1 MMRFSLDRQAVLIES
16 QSDITCMGHPRT
28 SPIHDTP
35 LNWLVAS
42 PSDEER
48 RSRQIPWRV
57 AVVAAVVKL
66 TVGILVA
73 IYYPQGVLESSDS
86 HEYHQ
91 LAINLAE
98 HQVFSRSPEVPFE
111 PETIR
116 TPAYPALISCVYRIV
131 GVHPQAIVP
140 VQILLSTV
148 TMLAGFAIASLLF
161 NPRAGTVTAV
171 LLACDPLSIYYAQVM
186 LTETLFGM
194 FLTLAVL
201 CVLWACRNAS
211 LAYPAGA
218 GICLALATYTR
229 PTGYYLG
236 AVFPLILLFV
246 VGRSRG
252 WRYAYASAAILFV
265 LYAVPIGGWQ
275 FRNYVQT
282 GSAEF
287 SQAKNQYLFI
297 AHAAAIVGLRDGLSL
312 SDAQDRLAREY
323 AASLPRQFQPSSQA
337 VMLESQGRFAR
348 AVMLEHPA
356 LLAWIML
363 KGSAAN
369 LFGPSNMTHLF
380 GVDNVAIRNAAM
392 QRDFSRFAPQY
403 WAIAFSSWIYGF
415 LFLGVLYYGVLVLL
429 LREGINNVG
438 LTLLV
443 LIVAYIIVV
452 SSGPEAY
459 SRFRAPIMPILCVIA
474 AAGLISSKVPLSTR
488 DESLQA

>member
-1 MMRFSLDRQAVLIES
+1 M
-16 QSDITCMGHPRT
+16 
-28 SPIHDTP
+28 
-35 LNWLVAS
+35 
-42 PSDEER
+42 
-48 RSRQIPWRV
+48 PWRV
-57 AVVAAVVKL
+57 ALAAVFVKL

-98 HQVFSRSPEVPFE
+98 HQVFSQSTKSPFE

-116 TPAYPALISCVYRIV
+116 TPAYPLLIACVYRIV

-140 VQILLSTV
+140 VQILLSAV

-161 NPRAGTVTAV
+161 NPRVGTLTAV

-186 LTETLFGM
+186 LTETLFGT
-194 FLTLAVL
+194 FLTLSLL
-201 CVLWACRNAS
+201 CVLCACRYPS
-211 LAYPAGA
+211 FAYPAGA
-218 GICLALATYTR
+218 GLCLALATYTR

-252 WRYAYASAAILFV
+252 WRHASVSAAILFV
-265 LYAVPIGGWQ
+265 LYAVPIGSWQ
-275 FRNYVQT
+275 LRNYVQT

-297 AHAAAIVGLRDGLSL
+297 AHAAAIVALRDGLSL
-312 SDAQDRLAREY
+312 PDAQQRIAQEH

-356 LLAWIML
+356 LLAWTML

-369 LFGPSNMTHLF
+369 LFGPSNLAHLF
-380 GVDNVAIRNAAM
+380 GADNVALRTAAL
-392 QRDFSRFAPQY
+392 QREFSRFAPLH
-403 WAIAFSSWIYGF
+403 WAVTFSSWTYGF
-415 LFLGVLYYGVLVLL
+415 MFLGVLYYGVLVFL
-429 LREGINNVG
+429 LREGVNNVG
-438 LTLLV
+438 LALLV
-443 LIVAYIIVV
+443 LTAAYVIVV

-474 AAGLISSKVPLSTR
+474 AGGLISSKVPFVTR
-488 DESLQA
+488 SESL

>member
-1 MMRFSLDRQAVLIES
+1 
-16 QSDITCMGHPRT
+16 
-28 SPIHDTP
+28 
-35 LNWLVAS
+35 
-42 PSDEER
+42 
-48 RSRQIPWRV
+48 
-57 AVVAAVVKL
+57 VAAAFVKL
-66 TVGILVA
+66 AVGILVA

-98 HQVFSRSPEVPFE
+98 HQVFSQSPEFPFE

-116 TPAYPALISCVYRIV
+116 TPAYPVLISCVYQIV

-140 VQILLSTV
+140 VQILLSVV

-161 NPRAGTVTAV
+161 NPMIGTLTAV

-186 LTETLFGM
+186 LTETLFGT
-194 FLTLAVL
+194 FLTLSVL
-201 CVLWACRNAS
+201 CLLCAFRYPA
-211 LAYPAGA
+211 LRYPAGA
-218 GICLALATYTR
+218 GMCLALATFTR

-236 AVFPLILLFV
+236 VVFPLMLLFV

-252 WRYAYASAAILFV
+252 WRPACVSAAILLV
-265 LYAVPIGGWQ
+265 LYAGPIGSWQ
-275 FRNYVQT
+275 LRNYVQT

-297 AHAAAIVGLRDGLSL
+297 AHAAAIVALRDGLSL
-312 SDAQDRLAREY
+312 PDAQQRLAQEH
-323 AASLPRQFQPSSQA
+323 AASLPQQFQPPSQTL
-337 VMLESQGRFAR
+337 MLESQGRFAR

-369 LFGPSNMTHLF
+369 LFGPSNLAHLF
-380 GVDNVAIRNAAM
+380 GMDNMALRSAAL
-392 QRDFSRFAPQY
+392 QNEFSRFAPLQ

-415 LFLGVLYYGVLVLL
+415 IFLGVLYYGVLVLF
-429 LREGINNVG
+429 LREGVSNVG
-438 LTLLV
+438 LALLG
-443 LIVAYIIVV
+443 LTAAYVIVV

-474 AAGLISSKVPLSTR
+474 AAGLISSKAPVSTR
-488 DESLQA
+488 GDFPHV

>member
-1 MMRFSLDRQAVLIES
+1 MAL
-16 QSDITCMGHPRT
+16 
-28 SPIHDTP
+28 
-35 LNWLVAS
+35 
-42 PSDEER
+42 
-48 RSRQIPWRV
+48 
-57 AVVAAVVKL
+57 AAAFVKL

-91 LAINLAE
+91 LAINLVE
-98 HQVFSRSPEVPFE
+98 HQVFSQSTKSPFE
-111 PETIR
+111 PETVR
-116 TPAYPALISCVYRIV
+116 TPAYPLLIACVYRIV

-140 VQILLSTV
+140 VQILLSAV

-161 NPRAGTVTAV
+161 NPRIGTLTAV

-186 LTETLFGM
+186 LTETLFGTC
-194 FLTLAVL
+194 LTLSLL
-201 CVLWACRNAS
+201 CVLCACRYPS
-211 LAYPAGA
+211 LAYPAAA
-218 GICLALATYTR
+218 GMCLALATYTR

-236 AVFPLILLFV
+236 AVFPLMLLFV

-252 WRYAYASAAILFV
+252 WRHASVSAAILFV
-265 LYAVPIGGWQ
+265 LYAVPIGSWQ
-275 FRNYVQT
+275 LRNYVQT

-297 AHAAAIVGLRDGLSL
+297 AHAAAIVALRDGLSL
-312 SDAQDRLAREY
+312 PDAQQRIAQEH

-356 LLAWIML
+356 LLAWTML

-369 LFGPSNMTHLF
+369 LFGPSNLAHLF
-380 GVDNVAIRNAAM
+380 GADNVALRTAAL
-392 QRDFSRFAPQY
+392 QSDFSRFAPLQ
-403 WAIAFSSWIYGF
+403 WAVTFSSWMYGF
-415 LFLGVLYYGVLVLL
+415 MFLGVLYYGVLVFL
-429 LREGINNVG
+429 LREGVNNVG
-438 LTLLV
+438 LALLV
-443 LIVAYIIVV
+443 LTAAYVIVV

-474 AAGLISSKVPLSTR
+474 AGGLISSKVPFVTR
-488 DESLQA
+488 SESL

>member
-1 MMRFSLDRQAVLIES
+1 MMGFSLDSQTVLIES
-16 QSDITCMGHPRT
+16 QSENTARGYPRT
-28 SPIHDTP
+28 SSIHETAMH
-35 LNWLVAS
+35 WLVAS

-48 RSRQIPWRV
+48 RSRLIPWRV

-116 TPAYPALISCVYRIV
+116 TPAYPVLISCVYRIV

-140 VQILLSTV
+140 VQILLSIV
-148 TMLAGFAIASLLF
+148 TILAGFAIASLLF
-161 NPRAGTVTAV
+161 NPRVGTVTAV
-171 LLACDPLSIYYAQVM
+171 VLSCDPLSIYYSQVM
-186 LTETLFGM
+186 LTETLFGTV
-194 FLTLAVL
+194 LTLSVL
-201 CVLWACRNAS
+201 CVLCACRYPS

-218 GICLALATYTR
+218 GICLALAAYTR

-252 WRYAYASAAILFV
+252 WQQACVSAAIFFM

-275 FRNYVQT
+275 FRNFVQT

-312 SDAQDRLAREY
+312 PDAQDRLTQEY
-323 AASLPRQFQPSSQA
+323 AASLPQQFQPSSQA
-337 VMLESQGRFAR
+337 VLLESQGRFAR
-348 AVMLEHPA
+348 AVMFEHPA

-369 LFGPSNMTHLF
+369 LFGPSNLAHLF

-392 QRDFSRFAPQY
+392 QRDFSRFTPLQ
-403 WAIAFSSWIYGF
+403 WVIAFSSWVYGF
-415 LFLGVLYYGVLVLL
+415 LFLGVLYYGILVLM
-429 LREGINNVG
+429 LREGVNNVG
-438 LTLLV
+438 LALLV

-474 AAGLISSKVPLSTR
+474 AAGLISSKAPFSIR
-488 DESLQA
+488 GESRPV